1 MTVVSLKAGTG
12 AGSTPQVLRIGLS
25 DGSLFSFK
33 LPYLPAELRDEGVF
47 SPGRDLSSTEEDAC
61 RFAAACY
68 RTERAALRLV
78 ARAEQ
83 TRRGIARK
91 LEIRGFTPSCIRAV
105 VTYLGDLEIISDER
119 YAVLWLHARLARSAE
134 APRKL
139 LAGLCRR
146 GISSRAAEEALKKV
160 LDFQTESA
168 LLKGYLKKKHTRNPQ
183 TDKYVKKQLKY
194 EGFSPGVIE
203 MVWEAEEP

>member
-12 AGSTPQVLRIGLS
+12 VESIPSVLRIGLS

-33 LPYLPAELRDEGVF
+33 LPYLPVEFQDESVF
-47 SPGRDLSSTEEDAC
+47 SPGKDLSAAEEDAC

-83 TRRGIARK
+83 TCRGITHK
-91 LEIRGFTPSCIRAV
+91 LEIRGFAASCIQAV
-105 VTYLGDLEIISDER
+105 VSYLADLEIINDER
-119 YAVLWLHARLARSAE
+119 YAVLWLHARLARSVE

-139 LAGLCRR
+139 LAGLHRR
-146 GISSRAAEEALKKV
+146 GISSRIAEGALKSV

-168 LLKGYLKKKHTRNPQ
+168 LLKGYLKKKHPHNPE
-183 TDKYVKKQLKY
+183 TDKYLKKQLKY
-194 EGFSPGVIE
+194 EGFSPSVIE
-203 MVWEAEEP
+203 NVWEEDEI

>member
-12 AGSTPQVLRIGLS
+12 SEGIPLVFRIELS

-33 LPYLPAELRDEGVF
+33 LPYLPPEIQGEGFF
-47 SPGRDLSSTEEDAC
+47 SPGRELSSAEEDAC

-68 RTERAALRLV
+68 RAERAALRLV

-83 TRRGIARK
+83 TCRGMARK
-91 LEIRGFTPSCIRAV
+91 LESRGFAAPCIQAV
-105 VTYLGDLEIISDER
+105 VSYLEGLEILNDER
-119 YAVLWLHARLARSAE
+119 YAALWLHARLVRSAE
-134 APRKL
+134 GPRKL
-139 LAGLCRR
+139 LAALRRR
-146 GISSRAAEEALKKV
+146 GISAAAAGRALQSV

-168 LLKGYLKKKHTRNPQ
+168 LLKRHLKKKHPPHPQ
-183 TDKYVKKQLKY
+183 EDTFLKKQLKY

-203 MVWEAEEP
+203 AFWEEEI

>member
-12 AGSTPQVLRIGLS
+12 SEVIPLVFRIGLS

-33 LPYLPAELRDEGVF
+33 LPYLPAEFQGEGFF
-47 SPGRDLSSTEEDAC
+47 SPGRELSSAEEEAC

-83 TRRGIARK
+83 TRRGMTRK
-91 LEIRGFTPSCIRAV
+91 LELRGFAAPCVQAV
-105 VTYLGDLEIISDER
+105 VSYLEGLEVLNDKR
-119 YAVLWLHARLARSAE
+119 YAALWLHARLARSAE
-134 APRKL
+134 GPRKL
-139 LAGLCRR
+139 LAALRSR
-146 GISSRAAEEALKKV
+146 GISSGAAGGALEAV

-168 LLKGYLKKKHTRNPQ
+168 LLKRYLKKKHSRNPKQ
-183 TDKYVKKQLKY
+183 DKFLKTHLKY

-203 MVWEAEEP
+203 AVWEEEEL

>member
-1 MTVVSLKAGTG
+1 MTVVSLKVGT
-12 AGSTPQVLRIGLS
+12 AVESTPSVLRIGLS

-33 LPYLPAELRDEGVF
+33 LPYLPAEFQDESVF
-47 SPGRDLSSTEEDAC
+47 SPGRDLSPAEEESC

-83 TRRGIARK
+83 TCRGITHK
-91 LEIRGFTPSCIRAV
+91 LEIRGFIPSCIQAV
-105 VTYLGDLEIISDER
+105 VSYLTDLEIISDER
-119 YAVLWLHARLARSAE
+119 YAVLWLHARLARSVE

-139 LAGLCRR
+139 LAGLRRR
-146 GISSRAAEEALKKV
+146 GISSRVAEGALKRV

-168 LLKGYLKKKHTRNPQ
+168 LLRGYLKKKHAPDLQ
-183 TDKYVKKQLKY
+183 TDRFLKKQLKY
-194 EGFSPGVIE
+194 EGFSPSVIE
-203 MVWEAEEP
+203 EVWEEEEI

>member
-1 MTVVSLKAGTG
+1 MALAAAERPSMTVVSLKAGT
-12 AGSTPQVLRIGLS
+12 AAEPSPLVLRIGLA

-33 LPYLPAELRDEGVF
+33 LPYLPAEFQDEGLF
-47 SPGRDLSSTEEDAC
+47 SPGRDLSSAEEEAC

-83 TRRGIARK
+83 TRRGITHK
-91 LEIRGFTPSCIRAV
+91 LEIRGFAPSCIQAV
-105 VTYLGDLEIISDER
+105 VSYLTDLEIVNDER
-119 YAVLWLHARLARSAE
+119 YAVLWLQARLARSVE

-139 LAGLCRR
+139 SAALRRR
-146 GISSRAAEEALKKV
+146 GIGSRVADGALKRV

-168 LLKGYLKKKHTRNPQ
+168 LLRGYLKKQGAPAPGTESFL
-183 TDKYVKKQLKY
+183 KKQLKY
-194 EGFSPGVIE
+194 EGFS
-203 MVWEAEEP
+203 